1 MRLVRVLIAEDDPIS
16 QKVLQGTLA
25 KWGYEVIVTNDG
37 REALEVLKQSD
48 SPKLAILDWMMP
60 EMDGPSVCKAVR
72 ALPEGEYYYLL
83 LLTAKGRKEDIVEGL
98 EAGADDYLTK
108 PYELP
113 ELLARIRALLRRAH
127 GALVPGTGL
136 HVGPFQIDLVQQRV
150 ERNGEE
156 CQLTA
161 TEFRLFSYMAQSP
174 GQVFT
179 REELIEAVWG
189 YDHFYGDPR
198 TVDVHIRHLRQKLE
212 VNPDDPQTIVTVR
225 GSGYRL
231 QAQPD

>member
-1 MRLVRVLIAEDDPIS
+1 MDKILVVEDEPAVAMGLTYALADEGYS
-16 QKVLQGTLA
+16 VQLA
-25 KWGYEVIVTNDG
+25 KTGQ
-37 REALEVLKQSD
+37 EALQQAAAEPPDLFLLDLRLPDIDGLEVCRELRSRGCRQ
-48 SPKLAILDWMMP
+48 PILM
-60 EMDGPSVCKAVR
+60 
-72 ALPEGEYYYLL
+72 
-83 LLTAKGRKEDIVEGL
+83 LTARDTTRDKVEGL

-127 GALVPGTGL
+127 GAVAPGTSFR
-136 HVGPFQIDLVQQRV
+136 VGPFVIDLVQQRV
-150 ERNGEE
+150 ERDGQE

-161 TEFRLFSYMAQSP
+161 TEFRLLSYMAQSP

-179 REELIEAVWG
+179 RDELIEAVWG
-189 YDHFYGDPR
+189 YDDFYGDPR

-212 VNPDDPQTIVTVR
+212 EDPNHPQYIVTVR

-231 QAQPD
+231 QVEPD

>member
-1 MRLVRVLIAEDDPIS
+1 MDKILVVEDEPAVAMGLTYALADEGYS
-16 QKVLQGTLA
+16 VQLA
-25 KWGYEVIVTNDG
+25 KTGH
-37 REALEVLKQSD
+37 EALQQAAADPPDLFLLDLRLPDIDGVEVCRELRNRGSRQ
-48 SPKLAILDWMMP
+48 PILM
-60 EMDGPSVCKAVR
+60 
-72 ALPEGEYYYLL
+72 
-83 LLTAKGRKEDIVEGL
+83 LTARDTTRDKVEGL

-127 GALVPGTGL
+127 GSVLQGTSFQ
-136 HVGPFQIDLVQQRV
+136 VGPFEIDLVQQRV
-150 ERNGEE
+150 EREGLE

-179 REELIEAVWG
+179 RDELIEAVWG
-189 YDHFYGDPR
+189 YDHFFGDPR

-212 VNPDDPQTIVTVR
+212 GDPNNPEYIVTVR

-231 QAQPD
+231 QADQD

>member
-1 MRLVRVLIAEDDPIS
+1 MGLTYALADEGYSV
-16 QKVLQGTLA
+16 QLA
-25 KWGYEVIVTNDG
+25 KTGQ
-37 REALEVLKQSD
+37 EALQQAAAEPPDLFLLDLRLPDIDGLEVCRELRSRGCRQ
-48 SPKLAILDWMMP
+48 PILM
-60 EMDGPSVCKAVR
+60 
-72 ALPEGEYYYLL
+72 
-83 LLTAKGRKEDIVEGL
+83 LTARDTTRDKVEGL

-127 GALVPGTGL
+127 GAVAPGTSFR
-136 HVGPFQIDLVQQRV
+136 VGPFVIDLVQQRV
-150 ERNGEE
+150 ERDGQE

-161 TEFRLFSYMAQSP
+161 TEFRLLSYMAQSP

-179 REELIEAVWG
+179 RDELIEAVWG
-189 YDHFYGDPR
+189 YDDFYGDPR

-212 VNPDDPQTIVTVR
+212 EDPNHPQYIVTVR

-231 QAQPD
+231 QVEPD

>member
-1 MRLVRVLIAEDDPIS
+1 MDKILVIEDEPAVAMGLTYALADEGYS
-16 QKVLQGTLA
+16 VQLA
-25 KWGYEVIVTNDG
+25 KTGH
-37 REALEVLKQSD
+37 EALQQAAADPPDLFLLDLRLPDIDGVEVCRELRNRGSRQ
-48 SPKLAILDWMMP
+48 PILM
-60 EMDGPSVCKAVR
+60 
-72 ALPEGEYYYLL
+72 
-83 LLTAKGRKEDIVEGL
+83 LTARDTTRDKVEGL

-113 ELLARIRALLRRAH
+113 ELLARIRALLRRAR
-127 GALVPGTGL
+127 GSVLQGTSFQ
-136 HVGPFQIDLVQQRV
+136 VGPFDIDLVQQRV
-150 ERNGEE
+150 ERDGHE

-179 REELIEAVWG
+179 RDELIEAVWG
-189 YDHFYGDPR
+189 YDHFFGDPR

-212 VNPDDPQTIVTVR
+212 GDPNNPEYIVTVR

-231 QAQPD
+231 QADPV